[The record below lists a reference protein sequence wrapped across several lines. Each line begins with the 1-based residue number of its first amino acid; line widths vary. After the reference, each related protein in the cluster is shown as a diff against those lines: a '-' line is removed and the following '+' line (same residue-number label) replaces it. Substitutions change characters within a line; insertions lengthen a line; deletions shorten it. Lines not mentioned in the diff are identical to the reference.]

1 MYIQLYMR
9 SGATA
14 QEDLTAKARI
24 RDTALELFAARG
36 VAATSLRAVA
46 KAAGVSPALVV
57 HHFGSKDGLCQAVD
71 RAVVRRFTLAL
82 REVPIEGAGEE
93 LLARRAELI
102 TALVRSEPVVCEYIA
117 RTLPEGSAASADLF
131 RRMFAAGSSDDAL
144 IEAGALRPGTDAFWR
159 AVQQIVLLV
168 GPLMLRPLVEREL
181 GESLYAGDNVE
192 RWMKANVELLQH
204 GIYAGGR

>member
-1 MYIQLYMR
+1 MR
-9 SGATA
+9 STAVA

-36 VAATSLRAVA
+36 VASTSLRAVA

-82 REVPIEGAGEE
+82 GEVPIESDGQG
-93 LLARRAELI
+93 LLARRSELI
-102 TALVRSEPVVCEYIA
+102 TALVRSEPVICEYIA
-117 RTLPEGSAASADLF
+117 RTLPEGSAASSDLF
-131 RRMFAAGSSDDAL
+131 RRIFAAASADDAL
-144 IEAGALRPGTDAFWR
+144 TGAGALRPDTDDFWR

-168 GPLMLRPLVEREL
+168 GPLILRPLVEREL
-181 GESLYAGDNVE
+181 GESLYEGDNVE
-192 RWMKANVELLQH
+192 RWMNANVDLLLR
-204 GIYAGGR
+204 GMYE